1 MFIVDWLTEFFSK
14 EPMYIAGQLVG
25 ILVAIFAILSLQCK
39 NIKGLLALQVLA
51 NGLLMLNYALLD
63 NWSGAVVGILAAVQ
77 TVIIFLFRSKEKDI
91 PLYIT
96 ILFMA
101 SFIVSTV
108 FTYQKPLDIL
118 PCVAALVFVLITIQK
133 KTSVCRKY
141 ALLNNILW
149 IIYDIGAGAWTTLIT
164 HILLLIS
171 AIVGIIRLDIKK
183 DKQ

>member
-1 MFIVDWLTEFFSK
+1 MFIVNWLTEFFSK
-14 EPMYIAGQLVG
+14 DPMYIAGQLVG
-25 ILVAIFAILSLQCK
+25 ILVAIVAILSLQCK
-39 NIKGLLALQVLA
+39 NIKKLLALQVLA

-63 NWSGAVVGILAAVQ
+63 NWSGAIVGILGAVQ
-77 TVIIFLFRSKEKDI
+77 TVIVFLFRSKEKSI

-101 SFIVSTV
+101 SFIASTI

-118 PCVAALVFVLITIQK
+118 PCVAALLFVLITIQE
-133 KTSVCRKY
+133 KTSVCRKF
-141 ALLNNILW
+141 ALPNNITW